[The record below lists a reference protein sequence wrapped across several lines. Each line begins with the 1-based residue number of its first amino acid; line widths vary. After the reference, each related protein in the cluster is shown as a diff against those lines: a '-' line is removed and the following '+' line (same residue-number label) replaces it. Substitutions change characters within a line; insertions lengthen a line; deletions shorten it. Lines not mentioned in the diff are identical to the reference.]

1 MVSVGARGGTG
12 LLERDGELKLIA
24 TQVARVRG
32 GEGGLLF
39 VEAQAG
45 LGKTELLRAAE
56 EMGEDEGLRVLRARG
71 SLLDRAF
78 AFGLARQLLERE
90 VAGDPELLTG
100 GAEPAAAVFA
110 PVGRETR
117 AEEGVFASLQGLH
130 WLVVNLAARE
140 PLLLLVDDV
149 HWADTASLRW
159 LVFLAERLEDVE
171 ALLVVATRPA
181 EPGADQEL
189 LDMLMVAP
197 AVHVLR
203 PAPLS
208 AGATRT
214 VVREM
219 LLGAADAFTAACY
232 RATGGNAFL
241 LGELLGELAAD
252 GIEGNENEA
261 DKVLEFGSER
271 VGRAIRRRLRRL
283 PAEATAV
290 ARAAAILGPGSPLDE
305 VAAVAET
312 DVAAA
317 DRAAKALVGINVL
330 AARGAL
336 DFVHPVV
343 RSAVYEQI
351 PPLECQAL
359 HVEAAKLL
367 TARGADSDRVA
378 QHLLPLP
385 PSADPAR
392 VAVLRTAA
400 RGASARGDAGAAAH
414 YLRRALEEPPSEE
427 ERGVV
432 LYELGVAEATDR
444 QRDCF
449 DSHLREAMAATHE
462 PERRAQIGLALGRA
476 RASFGD
482 FRASAEV
489 LDDALRGLDDPD
501 GELGVALE
509 AELLTL
515 SLHEFTSTE
524 LGAPHWERR
533 FAQLEAGEELDPS
546 TLACLVMAIAVSRGP
561 AAAAIRLADRLLDV
575 SRFDQPN
582 SVVAAQI
589 GNGLI
594 YAGAP
599 SRGARFYDETIAA
612 ATRRGSR
619 LTVAWQSVMRSDA
632 SLRLGEIRR
641 AEAEARSALE
651 LFEEGS
657 GESAFAW
664 GTAHLLNALVARG
677 ALEEADELLRRGI
690 VGPSPP
696 PTLPTG
702 LLLTAR
708 ANLHLA
714 QGRSTEALKDARA
727 AGNLMAATIS
737 NPGCC
742 GWRSSAALA
751 LAALDRHGE
760 ARAIVE
766 EELADA
772 RRFAIPDAEGTAL
785 RTLGLVARGAEGLEA
800 LRASVAA
807 LEDAEGRLEHAR
819 SVLELGA
826 ALRRAG
832 ERAEARD
839 VLREA
844 LDATARVGASGL
856 ADRAHEELVAAGAR
870 PRRDRRLLSGRESL
884 TASEDRVAAL
894 AAEGLT
900 NREIAQRLFV
910 TIKAVQW
917 HLRNVYRKLDVG
929 SRGELPTALGPGG

>member
-1 MVSVGARGGTG
+1 MRGC
-12 LLERDGELKLIA
+12 
-24 TQVARVRG
+24 
-32 GEGGLLF
+32 EGGLLF

-56 EMGEDEGLRVLRARG
+56 EMGEAEGLRVLRARG
-71 SLLDRAF
+71 SSLDRAF

-90 VAGDPELLTG
+90 VADDPELLTG

-110 PVGRETR
+110 PVGGETR
-117 AEEGVFASLQGLH
+117 GEEGVFASLQGLH
-130 WLVVNLAARE
+130 WLVVNLAARK
-140 PLLLLVDDV
+140 PLLLLADDI
-149 HWADTASLRW
+149 HWADKASLRW
-159 LVFLAERLEDVE
+159 LVFLAERVEDVE

-189 LDMLMVAP
+189 LDALVVAP
-197 AVHVLR
+197 NVHVLR

-214 VVREM
+214 VVRER
-219 LLGAADAFTAACY
+219 LPKAVDAFGAACH

-241 LGELLGELAAD
+241 LSELLGELADD
-252 GIEGNENEA
+252 GIDGTANEA

-283 PAEATAV
+283 PAEATSV
-290 ARAAAILGPGSPLDE
+290 ARAAAVLGPGSPLDE

-312 DVAAA
+312 PVAVA
-317 DRAAKALVGINVL
+317 DRAANALVDINVL
-330 AARGAL
+330 AAKGAL

-359 HVEAAKLL
+359 HIAAAKVL
-367 TARGADSDRVA
+367 TARGAESDRVA
-378 QHLLPLP
+378 RHLLPLP
-385 PSADPAR
+385 PSADLAR
-392 VAVLRTAA
+392 VAVLRAAA

-414 YLRRALEEPPSEE
+414 YLRRALEEPPSGD
-427 ERGVV
+427 ERGAV

-444 QRDCF
+444 QRDRF
-449 DSHLREAMAATHE
+449 DGHLREAMAETRD
-462 PERRAQIGLALGRA
+462 PVSRAQIALALGRA

-489 LDDALRGLDDPD
+489 LDDALRGLGDPD

-515 SLHEFTSTE
+515 SFHEFTSTE

-533 FAQLEAGEELDPS
+533 FAQLEAGEELDPP
-546 TLACLVMAIAVSRGP
+546 TLACLVMAIAASRGP
-561 AAAAIRLADRLLDV
+561 ADAAIRLADRVLAAN
-575 SRFDQPN
+575 RFDQPN
-582 SVVAAQI
+582 SVVAATV

-599 SRGARFYDETIAA
+599 LRGARFYDETIAS

-619 LTVAWQSVMRSDA
+619 LTVAWQLVMRSDA

-664 GTAHLLNALVARG
+664 GTAHLLNALVASG
-677 ALEEADELLRRGI
+677 ALDEADGLLRLGSI
-690 VGPSPP
+690 GQSPP

-714 QGRSTEALKDARA
+714 QGRSTDALKDARA
-727 AGNLMAATIS
+727 AGNLMSATIS

-751 LAALDRHGE
+751 LGALDRDRE
-760 ARAIVE
+760 ARAMVE
-766 EELADA
+766 QELADA
-772 RRFAIPDAEGTAL
+772 RRFGIPDAVGTAL
-785 RTLGLVARGAEGLEA
+785 RTLGLVAGGAAGLEA
-800 LRASVAA
+800 LRASVAT

-870 PRRDRRLLSGRESL
+870 PRRDRRMLSGRESL
-884 TASEDRVAAL
+884 TASEDRVAVL
-894 AAEGLT
+894 AAEGLS

-910 TIKAVQW
+910 TVKAVQW
-917 HLRNVYRKLDVG
+917 HLRNVYRKLDIG
-929 SRGELPTALGPGG
+929 SRGELPTAIGLGA

>member
-1 MVSVGARGGTG
+1 MVSDGAPGAAG
-12 LLERDGELKLIA
+12 LLERHDELGLIGA
-24 TQVARVRG
+24 LVARVRG
-32 GEGGLLF
+32 GEGAVLV
-39 VEAQAG
+39 VEGQAG
-45 LGKTELLRAAE
+45 VGKTELLRAA
-56 EMGEDEGLRVLRARG
+56 GELGEAEGLRVLRTRG
-71 SLLDRAF
+71 SDLDRAF
-78 AFGLARQLLERE
+78 AFGVVRQLLERE
-90 VAGDPELLTG
+90 VADNPELLTG

-110 PVGRETR
+110 AVAGDTG
-117 AEEGVFASLQGLH
+117 AEEGVFSSLQGLH
-130 WLVVNLAARE
+130 WLVVNLAARK
-140 PLLLLVDDV
+140 PLVLLADDI

-159 LVFLAERLEDVE
+159 LVFLAERVEDVK

-189 LDMLMVAP
+189 LDALMVAP
-197 AVHVLR
+197 SVRVVR
-203 PAPLS
+203 PAPFS
-208 AGATRT
+208 AAATTT
-214 VVREM
+214 VVRGR
-219 LLGAADAFTAACY
+219 LPGAVDAFSAACY

-252 GIEGNENEA
+252 GVVGAANDA
-261 DKVLEFGSER
+261 GKVLEFGSER
-271 VGRAIRRRLRRL
+271 VGRAVRRRLRVL
-283 PAEATAV
+283 PAEATSV
-290 ARAAAILGPGSPLDE
+290 ARAVAVLGSASPLSE
-305 VAAVAET
+305 VASLAGA
-312 DVAAA
+312 DDASAARAA
-317 DRAAKALVGINVL
+317 DALVGIHVL
-330 AARGAL
+330 AADRAL

-359 HVEAAKLL
+359 HVEAARLL
-367 TARGADSDRVA
+367 TARGAESERVA
-378 QHLLPLP
+378 RHLLRLP
-385 PSADPAR
+385 PSADSAR
-392 VAVLRTAA
+392 VTALRAAA

-432 LYELGVAEATDR
+432 LHELGVAEATDR

-449 DSHLREAMAATHE
+449 DSHLLEAMAATRDQGH
-462 PERRAQIGLALGRA
+462 RAQIALALGRA

-489 LDDALRGLDDPD
+489 LDAALRGLDDPD

-509 AELLTL
+509 AELLAM
-515 SLHEFTSTE
+515 SFHEFTSTK
-524 LGAPHWERR
+524 LGAPHWDRR
-533 FAQLEAGEELDPS
+533 FSQLEAGEELDPL
-546 TLACLVMAIAVSRGP
+546 TLACLVIAIAASRGP
-561 AAAAIRLADRLLDV
+561 AAAAIRLADRVLGA

-582 SVVAAQI
+582 SVVAGQI

-599 SRGARFYDETIAA
+599 SRGGRFYDETIVT

-619 LTVAWQSVMRSDA
+619 LTAAWQSVMRSDA

-641 AEAEARSALE
+641 AEAEARSGLE

-677 ALEEADELLRRGI
+677 ALEEGDELLRRGI
-690 VGPSPP
+690 VGLSPP
-696 PTLPTG
+696 PTLPLG
-702 LLLTAR
+702 LLLTAC

-714 QGRSTEALKDARA
+714 QGRPTAALKDARA
-727 AGNLMAATIS
+727 AGNLVSATIS

-751 LAALDRHGE
+751 LAALDRDAE
-760 ARAIVE
+760 ARAMVE
-766 EELADA
+766 DELADA
-772 RRFAIPDAEGTAL
+772 RRFGIADAEGTAL
-785 RTLGLVARGAEGLEA
+785 RTLGLVTGGTGGLEA

-807 LEDAEGRLEHAR
+807 LEAAEGRLEHAR

-832 ERAEARD
+832 KRAEARD

-900 NREIAQRLFV
+900 NREIAQRQFV
-910 TIKAVQW
+910 TVKAVQW

-929 SRGELPTALGPGG
+929 SRGELPAALGLGA